1 MIKKQLQVANGMY
14 DFFENEDVFWE
25 NKTHATDLFGQ
36 RTIELIKQKVRLRWY
51 NSSGNVLA
59 KVSLRQWNFLN
70 IRRQGGST
78 CHTEKLLG
86 VGGRKKINSVIKV
99 PFFNFS
105 EGHPLSLI

>member
-1 MIKKQLQVANGMY
+1 MVIGRPLSKINQLYIYDKKQLQVANGMY

-59 KVSLRQWNFLN
+59 KVSLRQ
-70 IRRQGGST
+70 
-78 CHTEKLLG
+78 
-86 VGGRKKINSVIKV
+86 
-99 PFFNFS
+99 
-105 EGHPLSLI
+105 